1 MKLLLVQCLRG
12 NGIGKVKIEQMNKDD
27 DYYYYY
33 KKADMDPACNL
44 EESREILFVQYK
56 YKTEKKEDGQSI
68 KTEEKKCCGMA
79 IGTYS
84 VIDIEND
91 VNQLLKVKVKQ
102 IRFTQDD
109 IEEADE
115 YKEIT
120 QDIKQIDSNVLN
132 DKEINIIQIENL
144 DEGKINYIKSFATN
158 NINDD
163 KELESMIEL
172 YKEYKNV
179 GNLDKYDENLEEK
192 PGIRDLL
199 HSYGKGK
206 LISILKDYDI
216 LEREKEEGLD
226 VLAQKSIFARR
237 VINKGKRREKRTE
250 YQRDWERIIHSKSFR
265 RLEDKAQIYTLSK
278 GDHFRTRL
286 THTLEV
292 TQIARGIARELNLN
306 EDLVEAIALG
316 HDLGHT
322 PFGHVGERTLNKI
335 LIKEGVEGG
344 FKHNFQGVK
353 VVNYLEEKYGE
364 FEGLD
369 LTYQVMEGILK
380 HTKVYDCSNC
390 KEYDKENDECK
401 KRMLTSALEC
411 EDNTLRIE
419 KFFSKGDYK
428 KLHLKYNFST
438 TLEGQ
443 VVAVADEIAQRAHDL
458 DDGIASGII
467 NEEKFLEKL
476 KYTNNLNELFRE
488 VQESL
493 EYIDEDKRDY
503 IDTLDINRARIVS
516 DIITYFIRKVVEVS
530 KENILDY
537 KDKSDIKDAPAKELD
552 EIVISKELVSFKY
565 IDEEK
570 NKKEDAI
577 ENVRRALKKI
587 TSDEIINSEEVN
599 CFDGKGGYIIKK
611 LYKAYIT
618 NPKQMAKTT
627 RKRIEREISKYT
639 NEKVDI
645 SKIYIQDYKE
655 NDKLKYDELKIIEHK
670 IFVRCII
677 DLIAGMTDEF
687 ANKQFQKLYYPRTY

>member
-503 IDTLDINRARIVS
+503 IDTLGINRARIVS

>member
-1 MKLLLVQCLRG
+1 M
-12 NGIGKVKIEQMNKDD
+12 
-27 DYYYYY
+27 
-33 KKADMDPACNL
+33 
-44 EESREILFVQYK
+44 
-56 YKTEKKEDGQSI
+56 
-68 KTEEKKCCGMA
+68 
-79 IGTYS
+79 
-84 VIDIEND
+84 
-91 VNQLLKVKVKQ
+91 
-102 IRFTQDD
+102 
-109 IEEADE
+109 
-115 YKEIT
+115 
-120 QDIKQIDSNVLN
+120 
-132 DKEINIIQIENL
+132 
-144 DEGKINYIKSFATN
+144 
-158 NINDD
+158 
-163 KELESMIEL
+163 
-172 YKEYKNV
+172 
-179 GNLDKYDENLEEK
+179 
-192 PGIRDLL
+192 
-199 HSYGKGK
+199 
-206 LISILKDYDI
+206 ISILKDYDI

-493 EYIDEDKRDY
+493 ESIDEDKRDY

>member
-172 YKEYKNV
+172 YKEYKNM